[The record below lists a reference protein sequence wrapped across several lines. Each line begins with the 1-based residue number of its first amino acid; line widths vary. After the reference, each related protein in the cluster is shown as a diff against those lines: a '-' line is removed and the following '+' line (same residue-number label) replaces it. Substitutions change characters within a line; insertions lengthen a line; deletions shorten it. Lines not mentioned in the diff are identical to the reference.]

1 MKGIKIICLLV
12 VFLFFGTSAC
22 WTYAQSNKPK
32 GVEKVVTGSENLNRS
47 TQKLNEKTNAINN
60 QVQQAGNNVKAA
72 VENVKAV
79 IRVFEPILG
88 LHLKRKSG
96 MPGVS
101 QTDSSSPEYAGNVI
115 ATTDSVKQVTIEN
128 ASVPVESNNTSSEI
142 NSEIVAE
149 SASYNADGTANLG
162 NQNNRNFGCYVD
174 ILRGK
179 IMDDIDVAGN
189 TSNVDIIF
197 TATDYYGSAPM
208 FALLTPA
215 YVKNDAFSNYYF
227 RGPVYKDAHIP
238 VKEWDEVNES
248 QVALTALTGA
258 QFDKIQDNN
267 QLTAVV
273 KKIPGFKD
281 KFESRT
287 KINGKV
293 FAVKTEMG
301 DRTAYG
307 LLYVVDQLGTT
318 GVNGYLKIKIKV
330 TGFDSNGDGLPD
342 SGLYTQ

>member
-1 MKGIKIICLLV
+1 MKVLKISCLLV
-12 VFLFFGTSAC
+12 VCLFFSVWASPAF
-22 WTYAQSNKPK
+22 AQTTNPK
-32 GVEKVVTGSENLNRS
+32 GLEKVVAGSESLNRS
-47 TQKLNEKTNAINN
+47 SQKMNEKTNAISN

-96 MPGVS
+96 MTEVS
-101 QTDSSSPEYAGNVI
+101 QTESPSSESAGNMTSAPDSGMQVAAAGMPAVAESNPI
-115 ATTDSVKQVTIEN
+115 AAAN
-128 ASVPVESNNTSSEI
+128 PVEM
-142 NSEIVAE
+142 VAE
-149 SASYNADGTANLG
+149 SANYNTDGTANLG
-162 NQNNRNFGCYVD
+162 NQNNQNFGCYVD

-179 IMDDIDVAGN
+179 IMDDIDAAGN

-238 VKEWDEVNES
+238 VKEWDQVNES

-293 FAVKTEMG
+293 FAIKTEMG

-318 GVNGYLKIKIKV
+318 GVNGYLKIRIKV
-330 TGFDSNGDGLPD
+330 TGFDSNGDGIPD
-342 SGLYTQ
+342 SGLYLQ

>member
-1 MKGIKIICLLV
+1 MKVMKVICLLV
-12 VFLFFGTSAC
+12 VCLFFSTSAL
-22 WTYAQSNKPK
+22 WTYAQSNNPK
-32 GVEKVVTGSENLNRS
+32 GLEKVVTGSENLNRS
-47 TQKLNEKTNAINN
+47 TQKINEKTNAISN

-79 IRVFEPILG
+79 IRVFEPILR
-88 LHLKRKSG
+88 LHLKKKSG
-96 MPGVS
+96 MTVVS
-101 QTDSSSPEYAGNVI
+101 QTDSPSPESAGNVI
-115 ATTDSVKQVTIEN
+115 ATADSVIQGTIES
-128 ASVPVESNNTSSEI
+128 APVPVESNNMASDI
-142 NSEIVAE
+142 NSEMVAE
-149 SASYNADGTANLG
+149 SASYNVDGTANLG
-162 NQNNRNFGCYVD
+162 NQNNQNFGCYVD

-189 TSNVDIIF
+189 TSSVDIIF

-293 FAVKTEMG
+293 FAIKTEMG

-307 LLYVVDQLGTT
+307 LLYVVDQFGTT

>member
-1 MKGIKIICLLV
+1 
-12 VFLFFGTSAC
+12 
-22 WTYAQSNKPK
+22 
-32 GVEKVVTGSENLNRS
+32 
-47 TQKLNEKTNAINN
+47 
-60 QVQQAGNNVKAA
+60 
-72 VENVKAV
+72 V
-79 IRVFEPILG
+79 IQG
-88 LHLKRKSG
+88 
-96 MPGVS
+96 
-101 QTDSSSPEYAGNVI
+101 
-115 ATTDSVKQVTIEN
+115 TIES
-128 ASVPVESNNTSSEI
+128 APVPVESNNLASDI
-142 NSEIVAE
+142 NSEMVAE

-162 NQNNRNFGCYVD
+162 NQNNQNFGCYVD

-189 TSNVDIIF
+189 TSSVDIIF

-227 RGPVYKDAHIP
+227 RGPLYKDSHIP

-248 QVALTALTGA
+248 EVALTALTGA

-293 FAVKTEMG
+293 FAIKTEMG

-307 LLYVVDQLGTT
+307 LLYVVDQFGTT